1 MPHTAPSYDRGV
13 TEDTRVKS
21 LKAEHAEAT
30 RASLIGSARAL
41 FAERGYAAVSIEE
54 IVRRARVTRGALYHH
69 FDDKAD
75 LFRAVFEGVQQDLA
89 QRLLEAASS
98 QPDESKH
105 LEIGCHAFLDACAE
119 PDVQRI
125 VLLDGPAVLGWEAW
139 HESDSNFG
147 LSLLRRSVEAAIAG
161 GAVERQ
167 PVGPLSHLLLGALN
181 GCALEIAR
189 SGNPTRT
196 KREMHK
202 ATDRVLAGLRPR

>member
-1 MPHTAPSYDRGV
+1 MRHTGASYDRPV
-13 TEDTRVKS
+13 AETTAAKS

-30 RASLIGSARAL
+30 RAALVASARAL

-69 FDDKAD
+69 FEDKAD
-75 LFRAVFEGVQQDLA
+75 LFRAVFEDVQQDLA
-89 QRLLEAASS
+89 RRLLEAAAS

-125 VLLDGPAVLGWEAW
+125 VLIDGPAVLGWEAW
-139 HESDSNFG
+139 HESDVNFG
-147 LSLLRRSVEAAIAG
+147 LGLLRRSVEAGIRG
-161 GAVERQ
+161 GTVERQ

-181 GCALEIAR
+181 GCGLEIAR
-189 SGNPTRT
+189 ASDPARA
-196 KREMHK
+196 KREMRK
-202 ATDRVLAGLRPR
+202 ATDRLLKGLRPR

>member
-1 MPHTAPSYDRGV
+1 MPHTGTPYDRPV
-13 TEDTRVKS
+13 ADTTEVKS

-30 RASLIGSARAL
+30 RAALIASARSL

-54 IVRRARVTRGALYHH
+54 IVRSARVTRGALYHH
-69 FDDKAD
+69 FDDKGD
-75 LFRAVFEGVQQDLA
+75 LFRAVFENVQQDLA
-89 QRLLEAASS
+89 RRLLEAASS

-139 HESDSNFG
+139 HESDVNFG
-147 LSLLRRSVEAAIAG
+147 LGLLRRSIEAGIRG
-161 GAVERQ
+161 GTVERQ

-181 GCALEIAR
+181 GCGLEIAR
-189 SGNPTRT
+189 SSDPARA
-196 KREMHK
+196 KREMRK
-202 ATDRVLAGLRPR
+202 ATDRLLAGLRPR

>member
-1 MPHTAPSYDRGV
+1 M
-13 TEDTRVKS
+13 TEATEAKS

-30 RASLIGSARAL
+30 RAALVSSARSL

-69 FDDKAD
+69 FEDKSD
-75 LFRAVFEGVQQDLA
+75 LFRAVFESVQQDLA
-89 QRLLEAASS
+89 KRLLDAASS

-105 LEIGCHAFLDACAE
+105 LAIGCHAFLDACAE

-139 HESDSNFG
+139 HESDVNFG
-147 LSLLRRSVEAAIAG
+147 LELLQRSIEAAIAG

-167 PVGPLSHLLLGALN
+167 PVVPLSHLLLGALN
-181 GCALEIAR
+181 GSGLEIAR
-189 SGNPTRT
+189 SSDPARA
-196 KREMHK
+196 KREMRK
-202 ATDRVLAGLRPR
+202 ALDRLLAGLRPA

>member
-1 MPHTAPSYDRGV
+1 MAGTTD
-13 TEDTRVKS
+13 VKS

-30 RASLIGSARAL
+30 RAALVHSARSL
-41 FAERGYAAVSIEE
+41 FAERGYAGVSVEE

-75 LFRAVFEGVQQDLA
+75 LFRAVFESVQRDLA
-89 QRLLEAASS
+89 RRLAEAAAA

-139 HESDSNFG
+139 HESDVNFG
-147 LSLLRRSVEAAIAG
+147 LGLLQRSIEAAIAG
-161 GAVERQ
+161 GAVEEQ
-167 PVGPLSHLLLGALN
+167 PVEPLSHLLLGALN
-181 GCALEIAR
+181 GSGLEIAR
-189 SGNPTRT
+189 SRDPARAR
-196 KREMHK
+196 REMRK
-202 ATDRVLAGLRPR
+202 ATDRLLAGLRPR